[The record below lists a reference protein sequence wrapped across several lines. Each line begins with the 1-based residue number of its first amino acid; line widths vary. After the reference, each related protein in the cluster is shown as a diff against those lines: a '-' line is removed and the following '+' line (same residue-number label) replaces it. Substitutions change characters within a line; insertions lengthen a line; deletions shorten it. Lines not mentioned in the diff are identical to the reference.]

1 MQHEL
6 KPSDCILCLCSND
19 VRVAEHAADLFL
31 ANLAPLLIFS
41 GGVGALTA
49 GMFDCSEAEHFAR
62 IAIAKGVPEQYILL
76 ETQSTNTGENVQLTE
91 DLLQEQG
98 LDPRSFIIVQKPFME
113 RRAYATVKKHW
124 PRKNVMISSP
134 PLAFTD
140 YPNHI
145 LDKDAVINTI
155 VGDLQRIKYY
165 PARGFQIE
173 QEIPDAVWQAAE
185 QLIAQGYDQH
195 LINS

>member
-62 IAIAKGVPEQYILL
+62 IAIAKGVPEQHILR
-76 ETQSTNTGENVQLTE
+76 ETQSTNTGENIQLTE
-91 DLLQEQG
+91 ILLQEQG
-98 LDPRSFIIVQKPFME
+98 LDPQSFIIVQKPFME

-124 PRKNVMISSP
+124 PAKDVLISSP
-134 PLAFTD
+134 PLTFAD
-140 YPNHI
+140 YPNDI
-145 LDKDAVINTI
+145 LDKEAIIHTM